1 MRTFEIIGAGV
12 LQAGCL
18 AVPSQPSLQCQSTE
32 STNFTTR
39 RRVLL

>member
-18 AVPSQPSLQCQSTE
+18 CRASRAYSVRALKAQILQPE
-32 STNFTTR
+32 E
-39 RRVLL
+39 RVL